1 MRVTLKKMWQESFAD
16 KLSYNT
22 FRKYVDENIDEFK
35 EIMIVKQNPKRKTMR
50 ILNKEDFITKFKE
63 LYWKGVKC
71 QLKNIF

>member
-63 LYWKGVKC
+63 LY
-71 QLKNIF
+71 

>member
-1 MRVTLKKMWQESFAD
+1 MRVTLKSIWQESFAD

-50 ILNKEDFITKFKE
+50 ILDKEAFIKKFKE
-63 LYWKGVKC
+63 LY
-71 QLKNIF
+71 